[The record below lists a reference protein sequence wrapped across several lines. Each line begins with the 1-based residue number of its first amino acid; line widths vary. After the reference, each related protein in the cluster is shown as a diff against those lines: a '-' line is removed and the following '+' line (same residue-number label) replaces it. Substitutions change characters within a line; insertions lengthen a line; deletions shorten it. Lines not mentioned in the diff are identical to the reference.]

1 VITVIKKKITTRK
14 KTKVIGTKTYIDRDT
29 GELNEMQ
36 VISIEERDANFHKI
50 WLGHIVQSLDL
61 IGNKKIKVLN
71 YLMENLNSENMFLE
85 GQREVAESLNIS
97 IQTVSRTFRA
107 LQESD
112 FMRQPKNGIYQ
123 INPNIIFKGGKEKR
137 LNVLL
142 QYHQA
147 DKVELDN

>member
-1 VITVIKKKITTRK
+1 VIKKKITTRK

-50 WLGHIVQSLDL
+50 WLGHIIQSLDL

-137 LNVLL
+137 FNVLL
-142 QYHQA
+142 KYQT
-147 DKVELDN
+147 LDNKEKEN

>member
-1 VITVIKKKITTRK
+1 
-14 KTKVIGTKTYIDRDT
+14 
-29 GELNEMQ
+29 
-36 VISIEERDANFHKI
+36 
-50 WLGHIVQSLDL
+50 
-61 IGNKKIKVLN
+61 
-71 YLMENLNSENMFLE
+71 MEKLNSENMFLK
-85 GQREVAESLNIS
+85 GQREVAKDLNVS

-123 INPNIIFKGGKEKR
+123 INPDIIFKGGKEKR

-147 DKVELDN
+147 DKDKKERECNDENITPKVMNSV

>member
-1 VITVIKKKITTRK
+1 MIKKKITTRK

-137 LNVLL
+137 FNVLL
-142 QYHQA
+142 KYQT
-147 DKVELDN
+147 LDNKEKEN

>member
-1 VITVIKKKITTRK
+1 MIKKKITTRK

-85 GQREVAESLNIS
+85 GQREVAKSLNIS

-137 LNVLL
+137 FNVLL
-142 QYHQA
+142 KYQT
-147 DKVELDN
+147 LDNKEKEN

>member
-1 VITVIKKKITTRK
+1 MIKKKITTRK

-50 WLGHIVQSLDL
+50 WLGHIIQSLDL

-123 INPNIIFKGGKEKR
+123 INPDIIFKGGKEKR

-142 QYHQA
+142 
-147 DKVELDN
+147 